1 MSGRSRRVAEQER
14 RSQVRGIIGAAVGV
28 VLVVVVMVVV
38 VAAGG
43 SSDSTSGGKSSV
55 ISMTEMKFT
64 PDPIDLPRT
73 DARLRIVNDGAVPHS
88 FIVPEL
94 GKGTPDLDAGA
105 EMTLDLTA
113 VPAGTYTVI
122 CDIPGHR
129 EAGMET
135 TLTLR

>member
-1 MSGRSRRVAEQER
+1 MSGRSRRVAEQAR
-14 RSQVRGIIGAAVGV
+14 RNQVRATIGVAVGV
-28 VLVVVVMVVV
+28 VLVIVVMVVV

-43 SSDSTSGGKSSV
+43 SSDSTSGGKASV

>member
-1 MSGRSRRVAEQER
+1 
-14 RSQVRGIIGAAVGV
+14 
-28 VLVVVVMVVV
+28 
-38 VAAGG
+38 
-43 SSDSTSGGKSSV
+43 
-55 ISMTEMKFT
+55 MKFT

-94 GKGTPDLDAGA
+94 GKGTPDLEAGA
-105 EMTLDLTA
+105 EMTLDLTE

>member
-14 RSQVRGIIGAAVGV
+14 RSQVRGVIGAAVGV

-43 SSDSTSGGKSSV
+43 SSDSTSGGKASV

-73 DARLRIVNDGAVPHS
+73 DARLRIANDGAVPHS

-94 GKGTPDLDAGA
+94 GKGTPDLEAGA
-105 EMTLDLTA
+105 EMTLDLTE

>member
-14 RSQVRGIIGAAVGV
+14 RSQVRGVIGAAVGV

-43 SSDSTSGGKSSV
+43 SSDSTSGGKASV

-94 GKGTPDLDAGA
+94 GKGTPDLEAGA
-105 EMTLDLTA
+105 EMTLDLTE